1 MAATISIDELA
12 SDTLDAFKVLFP
24 MLGQFT
30 TDFSRETAKFND
42 TITGTI
48 DVLPTVRDYD
58 GTTGYQANAA
68 ESKDLA
74 VNVPVVLNRHKHV
87 PTKVDYID
95 QISSKKDLYGM
106 ATRQRAFA
114 LGKSIVDY
122 LATLILDANF
132 SQNSIFS
139 VANSD
144 LDMVINVAED
154 MNGVGASPFGRIG
167 LVNSAVMSTLQADS
181 RIASKDYYG
190 ELGRGTAGAYGVIR
204 GVAGFE
210 AIYEWPGLPGNSENL
225 TAFFCTREAFIL
237 AARVPDKIAN
247 PSAAMDQIA
256 VTSVVSDAATGL
268 AFGGIEWCNPGTFDD
283 FMTLALLYG
292 AKAGSQGGADGAI
305 TDYAGHRV
313 VTA

>member
-1 MAATISIDELA
+1 
-12 SDTLDAFKVLFP
+12 
-24 MLGQFT
+24 
-30 TDFSRETAKFND
+30 
-42 TITGTI
+42 
-48 DVLPTVRDYD
+48 
-58 GTTGYQANAA
+58 
-68 ESKDLA
+68 
-74 VNVPVVLNRHKHV
+74 VVLNRHKHV

-144 LDMVINVAED
+144 LDMLINVAED

-181 RIASKDYYG
+181 RIASKDFYG